1 MVTKFCTPTPGCYTG
16 KMFVNVSKI
25 RTNSFLIPQPDISKI
40 ICDVPKWA
48 QESEWMLYE
57 PWCYIIY
64 LFMHQFMYLCEG
76 KKSFNKIPD
85 VINIDF
91 PQI

>member
-16 KMFVNVSKI
+16 KMFVNVLKI

-40 ICDVPKWA
+40 ICDLPKWA

-57 PWCYIIY
+57 HLMLYNMSVYAPIY
-64 LFMHQFMYLCEG
+64 VL
-76 KKSFNKIPD
+76 
-85 VINIDF
+85 V
-91 PQI
+91 